1 MGKLKIGDKVRII
14 NSKKLVS
21 IHNEKF
27 IGQESEIY
35 NIINNFVGVQPKY
48 ILKDIP
54 LEWDESSLEVIESIS
69 IIDSQLKY
77 ADNNIEKI
85 ERQLQ
90 KLNHEKTRFEKMKD
104 ELMKA
109 KE

>member
-35 NIINNFVGVQPKY
+35 NIINNFVVLPIQNY
-48 ILKDIP
+48 IL
-54 LEWDESSLEVIESIS
+54 SL
-69 IIDSQLKY
+69 
-77 ADNNIEKI
+77 
-85 ERQLQ
+85 
-90 KLNHEKTRFEKMKD
+90 KLH
-104 ELMKA
+104 LA
-109 KE
+109 YLLLLLH